1 MLRRS
6 IPSLYSDKRGK
17 GITTSSLILKALVCA
32 TIAAVRERSDQ
43 NCLRASALTAIKP
56 SASRALAIRTT
67 SEAAEAT
74 TCSSSPAISI
84 SKTILGKSRLGAL
97 VV

>member
-1 MLRRS
+1 MFMRS
-6 IPSLYSDKRGK
+6 MPSLYSDNRGN

-32 TIAAVRERSDQ
+32 AIAAVRERSDQ
-43 NCLRASALTAIKP
+43 NCFRASLLTAIKP
-56 SASRALAIRTT
+56 SASRVLAIRTT

-74 TCSSSPAISI
+74 ICSSSPAISI
-84 SKTILGKSRLGAL
+84 SKTIFGKSLRGAF

>member
-1 MLRRS
+1 MRS

-17 GITTSSLILKALVCA
+17 GITTSSLILNALVCA
-32 TIAAVRERSDQ
+32 AMAAVRERSDQ

-56 SASRALAIRTT
+56 SASRTFAKRTT
-67 SEAAEAT
+67 SEAAAAT
-74 TCSSSPAISI
+74 TDSSSPAIST
-84 SKTILGKSRLGAL
+84 SNTIFGKSRLGAL